1 MRFLLSLNL
10 YKINMI
16 KQLLIVITAAILAS
30 CSKKED
36 DFIGVHNFSIMT
48 DYIVKDTTTIVDT
61 WMGRGYK
68 EIIAHKA
75 SSLKVDIFK
84 CGEEL
89 KGAYTVTRYQE
100 IKNLTVV
107 NRIHEGKSDIHN
119 LHLVNDT
126 LIGEIHH
133 GKKIMDLKLS
143 KIDSNVHL
151 TLKTTKNVIE
161 AEECNKL
168 ASIVNNYITY
178 LSLFGNSKDLELIT
192 QSNSCAV
199 EKSITKCL
207 ETGYKKD
214 KTEYLRK
221 LLSSDPR
228 K

>member
-1 MRFLLSLNL
+1 
-10 YKINMI
+10 MI
-16 KQLLIVITAAILAS
+16 KQLLIVITTGLLAS
-30 CSKKED
+30 CSDIEG

-48 DYIVKDTTTIVDT
+48 DYIVADTTIIVDT

-68 EIIAHKA
+68 EIITHKA
-75 SSLKVDIFK
+75 SPLKIDIFK
-84 CGEEL
+84 SGEEL
-89 KGAYTVTRYQE
+89 KGTYIVTRYQE

-126 LIGEIHH
+126 LVGEIHH
-133 GKKIMDLKLS
+133 GKKITDLKLS
-143 KIDSNVHL
+143 KNEGNVYL
-151 TLKTTKNVIE
+151 TIKAGKKEVE
-161 AEECNKL
+161 AEECNRNVT
-168 ASIVNNYITY
+168 IINNLITY
-178 LSLFGNSKDLELIT
+178 SSLSGTSSESELIS

-207 ETGYKKD
+207 ESGYKKE

-221 LLSSDPR
+221 LISKEPS

>member
-1 MRFLLSLNL
+1 MRFLLSLIL

-16 KQLLIVITAAILAS
+16 KQLIIVITIALLAS

-68 EIIAHKA
+68 EIIVHKA
-75 SSLKVDIFK
+75 SPLKVDIFK
-84 CGEEL
+84 SGEEL
-89 KGAYTVTRYQE
+89 KGTYTVTRYQE

-126 LIGEIHH
+126 LVGEIHH
-133 GKKIMDLKLS
+133 GKKIIELKLS
-143 KIDSNVHL
+143 KTSTLLNL
-151 TLKTTKNVIE
+151 TIKASKKET
-161 AEECNKL
+161 EECNKN
-168 ASIVNNYITY
+168 ASIVNNHITY
-178 LSLFGNSKDLELIT
+178 SALSGTSNESELIN
-192 QSNSCAV
+192 QSNSCAI

-207 ETGYKKD
+207 ESGYKSEKE
-214 KTEYLRK
+214 EYLRQ
-221 LLSSDPR
+221 LLSVEP
-228 K
+228 KK